1 MPIQPGR
8 TFQRMYTNRESLR
21 RSSHSY
27 LCAPARPRVMM
38 TTLAGDPV

>member
-21 RSSHSY
+21 RSSLSY
-27 LCAPARPRVMM
+27 LCALSPNLNPEPG
-38 TTLAGDPV
+38 LG